1 MRTLIYL
8 ETGLIGESAYLG
20 RFLSV
25 SVLISWGLLL
35 PVPIELRRNNNI
47 AAPEFLAFNKITTYL
62 THLLLSHTDEVLMK

>member
-25 SVLISWGLLL
+25 SVLISWGLL

-47 AAPEFLAFNKITTYL
+47 AALEFLAFNKITTYL
-62 THLLLSHTDEVLMK
+62 THFLLSHTDEVLMK